1 MAAAAAAAQPMA
13 SNSLADTVG
22 QFNGGY
28 YKIDHRDTNS
38 VLWVTLQPNIPFY
51 AQPGAMVSM
60 SPEVTLKG
68 KFKFSF
74 KKMFTGGEMA
84 QSTYTGPG
92 EILLAPPIWG
102 DIVPIELD
110 GRTQWNVGKDGY
122 LAMSHGVVKETKS
135 QGLGKAMF
143 SGEGLFVHRVSGV
156 GVIFVT
162 SLGAIVQRHLRQG
175 EQWIVDNGHLV
186 AWNCPYTIERAG
198 GGIMSGMHAGEG
210 LVCRFTGP
218 GTVYIQTRNP
228 EALSEWIASHA
239 STSNSDGKL
248 ATESAPP
255 GMNSITNTVGMRP
268 SKNQISPPIDSS
280 HVQQNSCHQLGCT
293 ADHSGK
299 PHE

>member
-1 MAAAAAAAQPMA
+1 MAAAAQPMA

-92 EILLAPPIWG
+92 EILFAPPIWG

-110 GRTQWNVGKDGY
+110 GRAQWNVGKGGY

-143 SGEGLFVHRVSGV
+143 SGEGLFVHRISGV

-162 SLGAIVQRHLRQG
+162 SLGAIVQRHLRQD

-228 EALSEWIASHA
+228 EALSEWIASHT
-239 STSNSDGKL
+239 STS
-248 ATESAPP
+248 
-255 GMNSITNTVGMRP
+255 
-268 SKNQISPPIDSS
+268 SS
-280 HVQQNSCHQLGCT
+280 
-293 ADHSGK
+293 
-299 PHE
+299 